1 MREAQAHM
9 EEAHEK
15 NMEQVME
22 TIHRQHEQDLELAKK
37 QMQNEMK
44 EVSHK
49 KGSFNRNKIF
59 NSYNDLAFLI
69 NLVEGW

>member
-22 TIHRQHEQDLELAKK
+22 TIHRQHEQDLEHAKK
-37 QMQNEMK
+37 QIQNEMK
-44 EVSHK
+44 EVSHRI
-49 KGSFNRNKIF
+49 GSFNRNKF
-59 NSYNDLAFLI
+59 FYSYNDLAFLI